1 MERVGVFCGSSL
13 GARPGY
19 VTAAHE
25 LGRTLA
31 RRGLGL
37 VYGGGAVGLM
47 GELADAALAEG
58 GSVVGVIPDALL
70 AKEVG
75 HRALPDL
82 RVVGSMHERKALM
95 AELADAFIALPG
107 GFGTL
112 DEFCEIVTWAQL
124 GYHRKPCAI
133 LNVDGYFDAFLR
145 FLDDSV
151 TAGFVRAAHRD
162 MLVIDDN
169 PARLLDRMAAYQP
182 PTVVK
187 WLRRDAT

>member
-58 GSVVGVIPDALL
+58 GWVVGVIPDALL

-95 AELADAFIALPG
+95 ADLADGFIALPG